1 MMQEISLNAKT
12 RDTGKKG
19 AKATRNEGYVT
30 GVYYIKGEENI
41 SIKVKPID
49 LRPIVYTNI
58 TKIVQLNVEGHAEP
72 YQCLLKSISFD
83 PVTEAIV
90 HFDLLGLKKGQK
102 ITVDLPIKLVGQAVG
117 VRLGGKL
124 MHTLHKVKVHSLP
137 SDLVEAFEVDVTK
150 LNMGDSIMLSD
161 IDFGNMEIDLPLDT
175 NIVQV
180 ARPRGGAATTTGTEA
195 ETAV

>member
-1 MMQEISLNAKT
+1 MMQEITLNAKT
-12 RDTGKKG
+12 RDTGKKS

-49 LRPIVYTNI
+49 LRPIVYTSI
-58 TKIVQLNVEGHAEP
+58 TKIVQLNVEGHPEP

-102 ITVDLPIKLVGQAVG
+102 ITVELPIKLVGQAVG

-124 MHTLHKVKVHSLP
+124 MHTLHKVKVQSLP

-150 LNMGDSIMLSD
+150 LNMGDSILLSD
-161 IDFGNMEIDLPLDT
+161 IDLGNMETDLPPET

-180 ARPRGGAATTTGTEA
+180 TRPRGGTALTTD
-195 ETAV
+195 AV